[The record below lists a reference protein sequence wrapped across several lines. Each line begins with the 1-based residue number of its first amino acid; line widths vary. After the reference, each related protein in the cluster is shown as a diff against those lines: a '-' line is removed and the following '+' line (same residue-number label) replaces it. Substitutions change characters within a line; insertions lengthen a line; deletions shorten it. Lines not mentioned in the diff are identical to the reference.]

1 MLDMYTGC
9 FCEAPSIIRV
19 YNGQVTMSTLTRMQ
33 NKEGVA
39 EVLPSARFKSL
50 AATSLRSLDLKN

>member
-1 MLDMYTGC
+1 
-9 FCEAPSIIRV
+9 
-19 YNGQVTMSTLTRMQ
+19 MSTLTRMQ

-50 AATSLRSLDLKN
+50 AATSLRSLDLKNWMKMNLKMWRLGNSSPNWL